1 MKEIEYV
8 GHVISS
14 EGIKFSEAAKSKTLD
29 FAIPKTTGQFKQFV
43 GMAEYFHSH
52 VRNFATLA
60 RPLHK
65 LLHGYSKKTHNQ
77 KLDMSDKDIA
87 AFKAFSTIVLSSTR

>member
-8 GHVISS
+8 GHVISAD
-14 EGIKFSEAAKSKTLD
+14 GIKFSEAAKSKTLD
-29 FAIPKTTGQFKQFV
+29 FATPKTTGQLKQFV

-52 VRNFATLA
+52 VRHFATLA

-65 LLHGYSKKTHNQ
+65 LLHGYT
-77 KLDMSDKDIA
+77 
-87 AFKAFSTIVLSSTR
+87 